1 MSGRSTNTEHNR
13 RIKEIKWL
21 IDTGATTQ
29 VAELIMQARYKVSR
43 EAARN
48 YRVKAEAIK
57 TEPLT
62 EEQINYSSSINRLSI
77 EIDNT
82 LHDYSITDDPETKD
96 IYGRNLDRLVKSLE
110 RLSNLADTFIINST
124 NQYDAKY

>member
-13 RIKEIKWL
+13 RIKEIKYL
-21 IDTGATTQ
+21 IDTGCSKQ

-48 YRVKAEAIK
+48 YRVKAELIK
-57 TEPLT
+57 DEPIT

-82 LHDYSITDDPETKD
+82 LHNYSVADDPETKD

-110 RLSNLADTFIINST
+110 RLSNLAGTFIIES
-124 NQYDAKY
+124 KY

>member
-62 EEQINYSSSINRLSI
+62 EDQINYSSSINRLSI
-77 EIDNT
+77 AIDNT
-82 LHDYSITDDPETKD
+82 LHDYSVADDPETKD
-96 IYGRNLDRLVKSLE
+96 IHGRNLD
-110 RLSNLADTFIINST
+110 
-124 NQYDAKY
+124 

>member
-1 MSGRSTNTEHNR
+1 MAGRSKNTEHNR
-13 RIKEIKWL
+13 RIKEIKYL
-21 IDTGATTQ
+21 IDTGCSKQ

-57 TEPLT
+57 DEPIT

-77 EIDNT
+77 AIDNT
-82 LHDYSITDDPETKD
+82 LHDYSITDDPEAKD

-110 RLSNLADTFIINST
+110 RLSNLAGTFIIES
-124 NQYDAKY
+124 KY

>member
-13 RIKEIKWL
+13 RIKEIKYL
-21 IDTGATTQ
+21 IDTGCSKQ
-29 VAELIMQARYKVSR
+29 VAELIMSARYKVSR

-48 YRVKAEAIK
+48 YRVKAEAIES
-57 TEPLT
+57 EPIT

-77 EIDNT
+77 AIDNT

-110 RLSNLADTFIINST
+110 RLSNLAGTFIIES
-124 NQYDAKY
+124 KY

>member
-77 EIDNT
+77 EN
-82 LHDYSITDDPETKD
+82 
-96 IYGRNLDRLVKSLE
+96 
-110 RLSNLADTFIINST
+110 
-124 NQYDAKY
+124 

>member
-48 YRVKAEAIK
+48 NRVKAEAIK

-62 EEQINYSSSINRLSI
+62 QEQIDYSSSINRLSI
-77 EIDNT
+77 AIDNT
-82 LHDYSITDDPETKD
+82 LHDYSVADDPETKD

-110 RLSNLADTFIINST
+110 RLSNLADTFIIN
-124 NQYDAKY
+124 AKY